1 MGISIR
7 YHDIRHEYGI
17 TLSKFI
23 LNLSLFT
30 HFMTISDKKIN
41 KKIYIC
47 FVLIAGLSSVTLL
60 LCHIFSISIQNV
72 LFSLIPPCIFREYT
86 GIYCP
91 GCGGVRASIYLLHGN
106 LMESLWY
113 HPFVLYATVLIGL
126 FFVSYTLY
134 LITNKECFNPELR
147 PIYFYSGA
155 GIILLQWIIKN
166 IFLLG
171 FGIALIP

>member
-1 MGISIR
+1 
-7 YHDIRHEYGI
+7 
-17 TLSKFI
+17 
-23 LNLSLFT
+23 
-30 HFMTISDKKIN
+30 
-41 KKIYIC
+41 
-47 FVLIAGLSSVTLL
+47 
-60 LCHIFSISIQNV
+60 
-72 LFSLIPPCIFREYT
+72 
-86 GIYCP
+86 
-91 GCGGVRASIYLLHGN
+91 
-106 LMESLWY
+106 MESLWY